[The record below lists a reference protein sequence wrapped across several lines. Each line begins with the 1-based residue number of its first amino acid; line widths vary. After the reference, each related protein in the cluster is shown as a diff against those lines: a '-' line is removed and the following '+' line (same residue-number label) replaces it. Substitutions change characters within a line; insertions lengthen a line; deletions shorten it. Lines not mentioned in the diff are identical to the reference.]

1 MNISKSDRIAALE
14 IACRAERDSVERAE
28 RSGNC
33 IAAAINR
40 NRLEKAEIRLS
51 AAVDCRSSDHQ

>member
-1 MNISKSDRIAALE
+1 MSISKSDRIAALE

-33 IAAAINR
+33 VAAAINR
-40 NRLEKAEIRLS
+40 NRLESAQSRLS
-51 AAVDCRSSDHQ
+51 AAVEAENH